1 MVRPFAQRQM
11 PVTAS
16 RASSLASLTASLM
29 LGACAQTSD
38 LLGPSTAV
46 ADASGPATAAVATDG
61 DKAASGQQNELQKAT
76 AYWGQQFAKSPSDLK
91 PALSYA
97 RNLKALGEK
106 QKALSVLQQAAVF
119 HDGDPELAGEYGRL
133 ALEMDQLAAAAKL
146 LEIADN
152 PAKPDWKVISAR
164 GTVLAKQGN
173 YKEAIPFYERALTL
187 AQDQPSVLN
196 NLAMAYAMGGEPKKA
211 EDILRKASSVPGASE
226 KVHQNLALVLGLQGR
241 YDEAKAEG
249 GKAGTS
255 DSAAANTDYI
265 RKMVKLD
272 PIKSP
277 SAMPATDFAAAA
289 VPSAPKTTLAQG
301 DAYRPPAPGQA
312 PIAAQAQAQADAF
325 KTTVSKASNTA
336 AAAIK
341 PSAQK
346 VANTL
351 KPAATDAPLDPET
364 GWNTAVAST
373 QNAAAPLF
381 KGPTQ

>member
-1 MVRPFAQRQM
+1 
-11 PVTAS
+11 
-16 RASSLASLTASLM
+16 M

-38 LLGPSTAV
+38 LLGPSTSV
-46 ADASGPATAAVATDG
+46 ADASAPPAATATAAG
-61 DKAASGQQNELQKAT
+61 DKATDQQNELQKAT

-91 PALSYA
+91 SALSYA

-146 LEIADN
+146 LEVADN

-164 GTVLAKQGN
+164 GTLLAKQGN
-173 YKEAIPFYERALTL
+173 YKDAIPFYERALTL
-187 AQDQPSVLN
+187 SQDQPSVLN
-196 NLAMAYAMGGEPKKA
+196 NLAMAYAMSGEAKKA
-211 EDILRKASSVPGASE
+211 EDILRKASNAPGASE

-249 GKAGTS
+249 GKGGTS
-255 DSAAANTDYI
+255 DSVDSNTDYI

-277 SAMPATDFAAAA
+277 AGIAPAA
-289 VPSAPKTTLAQG
+289 VAATTTPAAPKTAVAQG
-301 DAYRPPAPGQA
+301 DAYRPPAAGQA
-312 PIAAQAQAQADAF
+312 AVQAPAQFPAQAQADAASDAF
-325 KTTVSKASNTA
+325 KTTVKKANTTA

-341 PSAQK
+341 PAAQK
-346 VANTL
+346 LANTL
-351 KPAATDAPLDPET
+351 KPGSPDAPLDPET

-373 QNAAAPLF
+373 QKAAAPLF
-381 KGPTQ
+381 KGSSQ